1 MKKFL
6 KTPGWFLIVFPLIW
20 LSCTKEPMS
29 QVIELQ
35 INGDQKVITVE
46 TNGVGIELC
55 LLNEKGEPAT
65 VFNEG
70 ENFKFHLEIKNNVE
84 KDTAMY
90 IVSDFLRNPD
100 LFRVCKSNGHA
111 IGQPVEWDGMNKI
124 SDGYPI
130 RYNKTWDMQI
140 PWHETRGME
149 EPFDAD
155 NEIRVLQHYFMGLNQ
170 QPLSKGKYYTKFT
183 QQFCLGRY
191 FNWKVY
197 VGTFEYLCTN
207 TLILKINFEIK

>member
-6 KTPGWFLIVFPLIW
+6 KNPAWFLIVFPLIW

-35 INGDQKVITVE
+35 INGNQKLITVD
-46 TNGVGIELC
+46 TNGIGIELY

-100 LFRVCKSNGHA
+100 LFRVYKSNGYA
-111 IGQPVEWDGMNKI
+111 IGQPAEWYIMDLRTDVGNKI
-124 SDGYPI
+124 G
-130 RYNKTWDMQI
+130 YNKTWYMQI
-140 PWHETRGME
+140 PWHETRGTE

-155 NEIRVLQHYFMGLNQ
+155 NCIRVFQHYFIGLNQ

-191 FNWKVY
+191 LPHPQSEY
-197 VGTFEYLCTN
+197 VCTN